1 MSMVIGTLAVVI
13 FMLIYYRAAG
23 IIADIAMV
31 FNVIYLLSIMALIQA
46 TLTLPGI
53 AAVVLTIGMAVDANI
68 IFYERIR
75 EELRAGKTPRQAV
88 ENGFGRA
95 FWTVFDAHVTNLVA
109 GIVLYSYGTGP
120 IRGFAVSLMAGIVCN
135 LFTSVWLSV
144 RSSRWT
150 SGRSVGRS
158 AAAGTPETGA
168 PSGPT
173 PFSSAIP
180 DSPPSPG

>member
-1 MSMVIGTLAVVI
+1 MLFRSGTLAVVL
-13 FMLIYYRAAG
+13 FMIIYYRAAG

-31 FNVIYLLSIMALIQA
+31 FNVVYLLAIMALIQA

-135 LFTSVWLSV
+135 LFTSVWLS
-144 RSSRWT
+144 RAMFDFM
-150 SGRSVGRS
+150 VGRNKKRATLS
-158 AAAGTPETGA
+158 
-168 PSGPT
+168 
-173 PFSSAIP
+173 I
-180 DSPPSPG
+180 